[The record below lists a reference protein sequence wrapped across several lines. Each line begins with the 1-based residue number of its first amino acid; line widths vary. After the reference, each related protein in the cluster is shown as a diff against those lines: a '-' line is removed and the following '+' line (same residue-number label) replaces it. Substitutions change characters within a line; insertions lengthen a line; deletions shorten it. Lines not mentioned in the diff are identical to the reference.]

1 MAAEETMEPSA
12 NFRISSSL
20 PRPESSFCFQITRN
34 VSPVFLFGAPWN
46 SLQTPCTIS
55 AIWLENIITFACS
68 TSVAVLKSRTRITPT
83 MHSHL
88 RPGTMALTP
97 AESEPLMFL
106 PMMSAPAS
114 PKPSASRLP
123 NLMMVFS
130 RITVSNTSLRFP
142 PLQHREI
149 SIQIRFQGFRFCLC
163 SLSFAISS
171 ALNSSSAIFMAKSGL
186 SRMASILLI
195 IFSTG
200 RSTRRFA
207 SLVNIRE
214 AVMSRIITKNVLLR
228 PNAAVLRLKGRRSK

>member
-12 NFRISSSL
+12 NFRINSSL
-20 PRPESSFCFQITRN
+20 PRPESSFCFQITRK

-114 PKPSASRLP
+114 PKPNAKRLP

-130 RITVSNTSLRFP
+130 RITVSRTSFLFP
-142 PLQHREI
+142 PVQQREI

-171 ALNSSSAIFMAKSGL
+171 ALNSSSA
-186 SRMASILLI
+186 SILLI

-200 RSTRRFA
+200 RSTRRLA

-228 PNAAVLRLKGRRSK
+228 PNAAVVRLKGRMSK